1 MKLATLRN
9 DTRNGALAVV
19 SRDLK
24 QVQIAFDIAPTL
36 QAALDDWDYCSP
48 LLQNLYDELNRQP
61 GSRAFAFDPAQ
72 CMAPLPRAYQWLDG
86 SSYLPHIET
95 LRKSRGAEM
104 PPDAKRD
111 PLMYQGNSDF
121 FIGATDPIEA
131 ASEEWDIDV
140 EGELAVILGDV
151 PMAIKHERAAEEIR
165 LFMLAN
171 DVSLRAVLA
180 REFPKGLGPVQGKV
194 ATAFSPVAVTP
205 DELGA
210 AWDGRRLSR
219 PLRVLINDKTFGE
232 PDCGTDMQF
241 DFPHLIAHAAR
252 TRRLGAGCVLGS
264 GTISNAGHAAGHA
277 CIAERRA
284 VDAAEGRE
292 ATPFL
297 RFGDRVRIE
306 MLDVDGNSI
315 FGAIDQQVVRYPV
328 PRRAV
333 DVLPGAGQ
341 QAESADATEAP
352 SEASVEAGEASE
364 G

>member
-9 DTRNGALAVV
+9 DTRNGALTVV

-24 QVQIAFDIAPTL
+24 HAQIAFDVAPTL
-36 QAALDDWDYCSP
+36 QAALDDWEYCAP
-48 LLQNLYDELNRQP
+48 QLQNIYDELNRQP
-61 GSRAFAFDPAQ
+61 GSRAFAFDPKQ

-151 PMAIKHERAAEEIR
+151 PMAVKHDRAGEEIR

-180 REFPKGLGPVQGKV
+180 KEFPKGLGPVQGKV
-194 ATAFSPVAVTP
+194 ATAFSPVAITT

-219 PLRVLINDKTFGE
+219 PLRVMINDETLGE

-264 GTISNAGHAAGHA
+264 GTISNAGHASGHA

-284 VDAAEGRE
+284 LDAAAGRE
-292 ATPFL
+292 LTPFL

-306 MLDVDGNSI
+306 MLDVNGASL

-341 QAESADATEAP
+341 GADDAGEDTAAAPAGTEAQ
-352 SEASVEAGEASE
+352 AD
-364 G
+364 